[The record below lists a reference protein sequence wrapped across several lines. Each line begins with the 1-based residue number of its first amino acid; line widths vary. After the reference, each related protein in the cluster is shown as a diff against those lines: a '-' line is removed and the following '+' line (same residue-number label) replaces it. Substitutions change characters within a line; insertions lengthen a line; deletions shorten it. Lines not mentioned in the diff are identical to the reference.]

1 MNKNKK
7 KDEAATPE
15 EMLTA
20 VVPVGLAYMLSHIP
34 REDLGTFLSHYNITK
49 FGLGTVAFYAFR
61 YLALFCNVYILY
73 VMFANNSYSFLL
85 GLLASTVLQTTFI
98 LTVREGYDQFKETL
112 FTEALEAYSDDL
124 EKKLDISLKK

>member
-1 MNKNKK
+1 MNKDKNNN
-7 KDEAATPE
+7 EATPE
-15 EMLTA
+15 EILTA

-73 VMFANNSYSFLL
+73 VMFAHNSYSFLL
-85 GLLASTVLQTTFI
+85 GLLTSTVLQTTFI

-112 FTEALEAYSDDL
+112 FTEALEAYTDDL
-124 EKKLDISLKK
+124 EKKA

>member
-1 MNKNKK
+1 MNRSKK

-15 EMLTA
+15 EVLTV
-20 VVPVGLAYMLSHIP
+20 VVPAGLTYMLSHIP

-73 VMFANNSYSFLL
+73 VMFANSSYSFLL

-98 LTVREGYDQFKETL
+98 LTVRDGYDQFKETL
-112 FTEALEAYSDDL
+112 FTEALEAYSHDL
-124 EKKLDISLKK
+124 EKKA

>member
-1 MNKNKK
+1 MNKDKK
-7 KDEAATPE
+7 KDENITPE
-15 EMLTA
+15 EVLT
-20 VVPVGLAYMLSHIP
+20 VIVPVGLAYMLSHIP
-34 REDLGTFLSHYNITK
+34 REDLGTFLSHYDITK

-124 EKKLDISLKK
+124 EKKA

>member
-15 EMLTA
+15 EVLTV
-20 VVPVGLAYMLSHIP
+20 VVPAGLTYMLSHIP
-34 REDLGTFLSHYNITK
+34 REDLGTLPSHYNIIK

-85 GLLASTVLQTTFI
+85 GLLTSTVLQTTFI

-124 EKKLDISLKK
+124 EKKLDISPKK

>member
-15 EMLTA
+15 EVLT
-20 VVPVGLAYMLSHIP
+20 VIVPVGLAYMLSHIP
-34 REDLGTFLSHYNITK
+34 REDLGTLLSHYNMIK

-73 VMFANNSYSFLL
+73 VMFVHNSHPFLL
-85 GLLASTVLQTTFI
+85 GLLTSTILQTAFI
-98 LTVREGYDQFKETL
+98 LTVRGGYDYFKEAL
-112 FTEALEAYSDDL
+112 FTEALEAYTNDL
-124 EKKLDISLKK
+124 KKKLDISPKK